1 MDLATAL
8 AISARG
14 MEAQTTR
21 LRTIAEN
28 LANQDTTGSTPGAD
42 PYRRKTITFENKLD
56 HELGAPTVGVKE
68 VGTDKSAFPLRYDP
82 SHPAANKDG
91 YVQEPNVNSFVE
103 LMDMREAQRSYSA
116 NLNTLE
122 VTRAMLS
129 RTVDMLK

>member
-1 MDLATAL
+1 MDLAKAL

-28 LANQDTTGSTPGAD
+28 LANQDTTGSTPGAT
-42 PYRRKTITFENKLD
+42 PYRRKTVTFENKLD
-56 HELGAPTVGVKE
+56 RELGASVVDVKE
-68 VGTDKSAFPLRYDP
+68 VGTDKSAFPLRHDP

-103 LMDMREAQRSYSA
+103 LMDMREAQRSYNA

-129 RTVDMLK
+129 RTVEMLK

>member
-28 LANQDTTGSTPGAD
+28 LANQDTTGSTPGAA
-42 PYRRKTITFENKLD
+42 PYRRKTVTFENKLD
-56 HELGAPTVGVKE
+56 QELGAPAVGVKE

-103 LMDMREAQRSYSA
+103 LMDMREAQRSYNA